1 MLTKKKIAESI
12 ILRSNGGRM
21 STTSPIDERDV
32 YVTMDMVAAQMIAQD
47 MRVQMKEKGRNNID
61 AAWVRQY
68 PSVEV
73 HYDSVTA
80 ECYINFPSS
89 RINLEDDYDIQ
100 FIGWQ
105 QGGQSWPQESQ
116 GSQDAWRLLEAGHT
130 DGTYP
135 YYLIGNQ
142 ARFRTMPKRYNGR
155 KVLVRMVAGI
165 DGYGEDDVLP
175 IPSIFAQDL
184 LERTAQTFAV
194 QISTRAKFINDS
206 NTNVK
211 A

>member
-12 ILRSNGGRM
+12 ILRATGGRL
-21 STTSPIDERDV
+21 STTSSIDERDV
-32 YVTMDMVAAQMIAQD
+32 YTTMDMVAAQMIAQD
-47 MRVQMKEKGRNNID
+47 MRMQMREKGRNNID

-68 PSVEV
+68 PGVEIK
-73 HYDSVTA
+73 YDNVTA
-80 ECYINFPSS
+80 ECYINLPSS

-100 FIGWQ
+100 FIGWP
-105 QGGQSWPQESQ
+105 QGGSSWPQESQ

-130 DGTYP
+130 DGAYP

-142 ARFRTMPKRYNGR
+142 ARFRTMPKRHANK
-155 KVLVRMVAGI
+155 KVLVRMVSGI
-165 DGYGEDDVLP
+165 DGYGDEDVLP

-184 LERTAQTFAV
+184 LERTAQTFMV
-194 QISTRAKFINDS
+194 QISTKAKYINDS

-211 A
+211 S